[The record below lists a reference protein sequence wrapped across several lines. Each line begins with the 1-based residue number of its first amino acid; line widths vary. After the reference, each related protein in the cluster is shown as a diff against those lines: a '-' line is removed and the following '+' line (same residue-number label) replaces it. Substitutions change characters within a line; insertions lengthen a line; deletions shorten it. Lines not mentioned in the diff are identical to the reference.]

1 VTPSPATVR
10 SLDEP
15 SPDARRRPPWRR
27 LLWTWFA
34 FWLLLFL
41 LGAQEY
47 LWSGGTHFWR
57 PFIDYGSAA
66 VVATA
71 LAVVQIRRSPR
82 FDHLLGQPGRWF
94 LHMWAWM
101 PLQLV
106 SFIAVMDL
114 LRFILYSLAGERYEP
129 AWRFGKMSPTSV

>member
-1 VTPSPATVR
+1 MAPVSASLPAPSESP
-10 SLDEP
+10 D
-15 SPDARRRPPWRR
+15 PDARRRPPWRR

-34 FWLLLFL
+34 FWVLLFV

-47 LWSGGTHFWR
+47 LWQGGRQFWR
-57 PFIDYGSAA
+57 PLADYGTSALLS
-66 VVATA
+66 TA
-71 LAVVQIRRSPR
+71 LAVLQIRRARR

-106 SFIAVMDL
+106 AFVAATDL
-114 LRFILYSLAGERYEP
+114 TRFVLYSLAGQRYQP
-129 AWRFGKMSPTSV
+129 GWRFDVLT